1 MTDAESAQ
9 ALELESVGPTSLPD
23 DAVLSVRDLRVEFP
37 SDDGVVKAVDGIS
50 FDVFENE
57 VLGIVGESG
66 SGKSVTSMA
75 ALGLLP
81 RYAKISGAVYLRG
94 VNLL

>member
-1 MTDAESAQ
+1 MEPAALLDLEAAGASTVARRCRVVRAQ
-9 ALELESVGPTSLPD
+9 PAGRL
-23 DAVLSVRDLRVEFP
+23 P
-37 SDDGVVKAVDGIS
+37 SDDGVVRAVDGIS

-81 RYAKISGAVYLRG
+81 RYAKVRCWCYRE
-94 VNLL
+94 